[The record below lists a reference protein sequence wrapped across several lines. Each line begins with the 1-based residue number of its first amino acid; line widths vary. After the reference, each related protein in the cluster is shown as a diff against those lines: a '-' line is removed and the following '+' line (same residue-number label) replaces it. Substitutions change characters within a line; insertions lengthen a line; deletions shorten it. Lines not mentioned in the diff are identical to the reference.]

1 MANDDFF
8 IISGEPSGDLHAAQL
23 VAALREQ
30 GEYVV
35 SGVGGRRMAEQ
46 GVNLLADS
54 THWGAIGVVDALRRV
69 PYLYVQARRLLW
81 HLTHHR
87 PRVLILV
94 DFGAFNVWLAR
105 RLRRLAP
112 DMPILY
118 YFPPSSWDR
127 SERDRSP
134 LAQLTDA
141 VATPFPWSAEL
152 LRRDGV
158 KAHFVGH
165 PVVDRVQPLAAEPR
179 AALRAQWGVPP
190 GHHLIGL
197 LPGSRVL
204 ERGLLT
210 PTLRAAAHLL
220 AAAGDVHFLWSAP
233 PAGAARAE
241 RRILQDLPEQTTV
254 IPDSLTIF
262 QTADLVISAFGT
274 ATLEAAAALCPLIT
288 LYRGNWLMRLQYKL
302 MTIPTPYYAMPNII
316 LNRRLVPELVQEQAT
331 PANLAAAATRLLGD
345 PAALAEMQAGLRE
358 VRAQLGSPGAAG
370 RTAQLALDLRAQS
383 GGSL

>member
-1 MANDDFF
+1 MDNDDFF
-8 IISGEPSGDLHAAQL
+8 IICGEPSGDLHAAQL

-30 GEYVV
+30 GEYAV
-35 SGVGGRRMAEQ
+35 SGVGGRRLAEQ

-81 HLTHHR
+81 RLTRHR

-105 RLRRLAP
+105 RVRQQAP
-112 DMPILY
+112 DLPILY

-134 LAQLTDA
+134 LARLTDA

-158 KAHFVGH
+158 NAHFVGH
-165 PVVDRVQPLAAEPR
+165 PVVDRVQPLPTDQRE
-179 AALRAQWGVPP
+179 ALRAQWGVPSGQP
-190 GHHLIGL
+190 LIGL

-220 AAAGDVHFLWSAP
+220 AKTEEAHFLWSAP

-241 RRILQDLPEQTTV
+241 RRIMQDLPQHTTV
-254 IPDSLTIF
+254 IADSLTIF

-288 LYRGNWLMRLQYKL
+288 LYRGNWLMRWQYKL
-302 MTIPTPYYAMPNII
+302 MKIPTPYYAMPNII

-331 PANLAAAATRLLGD
+331 PENLAAVASRLLGD
-345 PAALAEMQAGLRE
+345 PAALAEMQAGLGE
-358 VRAQLGSPGAAG
+358 VRAQLGPPGAAQ
-370 RTAQLALDLRAQS
+370 RTARLALDLRAP
-383 GGSL
+383 GGGAL